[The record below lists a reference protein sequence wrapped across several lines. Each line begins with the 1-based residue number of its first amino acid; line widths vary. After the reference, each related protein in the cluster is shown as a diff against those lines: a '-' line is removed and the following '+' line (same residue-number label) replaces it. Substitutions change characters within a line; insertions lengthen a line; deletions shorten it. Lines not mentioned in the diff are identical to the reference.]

1 MYHQIVDCRK
11 DYIQIVMF
19 DILVIT
25 ALWTTRIEFDNCFK
39 LGFDAPIL
47 RIFLSKAFH
56 RQKAF
61 LYKLYFHPSNSI
73 DKDL

>member
-1 MYHQIVDCRK
+1 MYHQIVDCHK

-39 LGFDAPIL
+39 LGFDAL
-47 RIFLSKAFH
+47 MARIF
-56 RQKAF
+56 
-61 LYKLYFHPSNSI
+61 PSFKSFS
-73 DKDL
+73 